1 MGSIT
6 SRKQWPPE
14 PPRRSV
20 VRWEQKLVEEN
31 GKIVS
36 KLVPVEDYT
45 IDWPSLR
52 CSGSSRE
59 DKEGEELE

>member
-6 SRKQWPPE
+6 SRGKWPPD

-20 VRWEQKLVEEN
+20 LRWEQKLVEVN

-36 KLVPVEDYT
+36 KLVQVEDYT
-45 IDWPSLR
+45 IDWGSLK

-59 DKEGEELE
+59 DKPGEEIE